1 MSFFKR
7 KKYVFLGEHKDD
19 NSERLNKL
27 EGLVAFL
34 CRHNGDETVLKKE
47 LIYYPYSRFNS
58 ISVVYINND
67 ELKEVKLGT
76 YDADEEATI
85 TYDKEHMAIVRIG
98 KKHLMIDKK
107 AGTVADITDL
117 YVGGEEDKT
126 EEEEKTNDTQSKIG

>member
-1 MSFFKR
+1 MSIFKR
-7 KKYVFLGEHKDD
+7 KEYVFLGEHKDD

-34 CRHNGDETVLKKE
+34 CRHNGNKTELKKE
-47 LIYYPYSRFNS
+47 CIYFPYTKFHGFSA
-58 ISVVYINND
+58 IYINND
-67 ELKEVKLGT
+67 ELKKVNLGT
-76 YDADEEATI
+76 YDADEEAAI

-107 AGTVADITDL
+107 AGTVADITEL

-126 EEEEKTNDTQSKIG
+126 EEEEKTNDTQG

>member
-1 MSFFKR
+1 MSIFKR
-7 KKYVFLGEHKDD
+7 KKYVFICEHKDD

-47 LIYYPYSRFNS
+47 LTCYPYSNFNS
-58 ISVVYINND
+58 ISAVYINND

-76 YDADEEATI
+76 YAEDEEATI
-85 TYDKEHMAIVRIG
+85 TYNKKHMAIVRIG

-107 AGTVADITDL
+107 AGTVSDITEL

-126 EEEEKTNDTQSKIG
+126 EEEEKTNDTQG